1 MIYSRLCSTL
11 CSPYLVVRNFIF
23 FATEKDPSLHNEYK
37 SSKKSK
43 EKSHHHHRSDKHEG
57 GSTEHRERSEDRSEK
72 GHRSVEKSSKHDKS
86 HHKSGEKS
94 HQKSSGDHHHH
105 HHKKHKDHREHKDK
119 VIIIIRR
126 ETTEN
131 TMIRLALC
139 RIIGG
144 RFASMTRCK
153 MPQRHRPFRCQ
164 SSVGTVSLS
173 NSFSLRSPT
182 TFKFAITLEPVSH
195 RDPESPGE
203 NKMPFYIE

>member
-1 MIYSRLCSTL
+1 MPALCNCVLAPENVSRSCYFFNKNGEHRSMIYSRLCSTL
-11 CSPYLVVRNFIF
+11 CSPDLLAINFIF

-57 GSTEHRERSEDRSEK
+57 GSTEHRERSEDKSEK

-131 TMIRLALC
+131 TMMRKP
-139 RIIGG
+139 GFMQDQN
-144 RFASMTRCK
+144 FASPNIVKLTNY
-153 MPQRHRPFRCQ
+153 FFY
-164 SSVGTVSLS
+164 S
-173 NSFSLRSPT
+173 NEYYGKNP
-182 TFKFAITLEPVSH
+182 
-195 RDPESPGE
+195 
-203 NKMPFYIE
+203 